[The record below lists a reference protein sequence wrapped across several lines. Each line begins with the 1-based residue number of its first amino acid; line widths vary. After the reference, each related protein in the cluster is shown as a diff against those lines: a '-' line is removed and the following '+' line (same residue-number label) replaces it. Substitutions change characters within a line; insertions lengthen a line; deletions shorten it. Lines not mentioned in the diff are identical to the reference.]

1 MRTDT
6 SKQIFRCFIKILS
19 PIHIGCDEVYDP
31 TGFVVDEAA
40 RKLVVFNPI
49 YFIGELS
56 DEERAKFSNICA
68 KGSISSILEVY
79 KFLRGKKSEGTLV
92 DVCEDFVAHYQKTL
106 SIPIENEKRIQQEL
120 NRFSIPRTAFSS
132 LDQRPYIPGSG
143 IKGALRTALLN
154 FMENK
159 KKLSESGKNYKSHE
173 LEQKL
178 MDYSGISDDPF
189 RMVKVSDFM
198 PVGRTKTKIVYGVNE
213 KKKVTDRP
221 ARGQALI
228 FEVIQPGSIFTGL
241 ISVEKPMKGAVINR
255 PVSLDELL
263 KSSAIFYEKEKLR
276 EDNELKAVGISP
288 FELKDEE
295 IGVLLRCGRH
305 SGAESVTITG
315 HRSIKIMG
323 KRGERPKS
331 LNHATTF
338 WLASNVRV
346 PKIKTNLQPFG
357 WLHLFELTD
366 RLSKEFHEKEQA
378 FKKELVF
385 EQEVRRHEA
394 ERQLELQRQA
404 EEYEERE
411 AKKIEEKRI
420 AEEKRK
426 KELAAMSPEELD
438 LAAFDTGKITEEQV
452 NIIYKKLDDFS
463 DENRAKFAQRLRDY
477 WVGHKRW
484 TKTEV
489 GKKQWK
495 KVRERNKKIMEILEK

>member
-1 MRTDT
+1 MRTDI

-49 YFIGELS
+49 FFIGKLS
-56 DEERAKFSNICA
+56 DEERAKFSTICA
-68 KGSISSILEVY
+68 KGTISSILEVY
-79 KFLRGKKSEGTLV
+79 KFLRGKKSKGTLV
-92 DVCEDFVAHYQKTL
+92 DVCEDFVDHYQKTL
-106 SIPIENEKRIQQEL
+106 SIPTGNETRIQQEL

-132 LDQRPYIPGSG
+132 LDQRPYIPGSS
-143 IKGALRTALLN
+143 IKGALRTAHLN

-159 KKLSESGKNYKSHE
+159 NKLSGSGKNYKSWE

-198 PVGRTKTKIVYGVNE
+198 PVGRVKTKIVYGVNE
-213 KKKVTDRP
+213 KKRMTDRP

-228 FEVIQPGSIFTGL
+228 FEVIQPGSVFTGL
-241 ISVEKPMKGAVINR
+241 IRVEKPMKSALINR
-255 PVSLDELL
+255 PISLDELL
-263 KSSAIFYEKEKLR
+263 KSTEIFYRKEKLR
-276 EDNELKAVGISP
+276 EDNELKAIGISP
-288 FELKDEE
+288 FKLRDEE
-295 IGVLLRCGRH
+295 MGVLLRCGRH
-305 SGAESVTITG
+305 SGAESVTING

-323 KRGERPKS
+323 KRGERSKS

-366 RLSKEFHEKEQA
+366 RLSKEFYEKEQA

-385 EQEVRRHEA
+385 EQEVRLHEA
-394 ERQLELQRQA
+394 ERQLDLQRQA
-404 EEYEERE
+404 QEYEEQE
-411 AKKIEEKRI
+411 AKKVEEKRI

-426 KELAAMSPEELD
+426 KELAAMSPDERD
-438 LAAFDTGKITEEQV
+438 LAAFDTGQITEEQV
-452 NIIYKKLDDFS
+452 NIFYKKLDEFS
-463 DENRAKFAQRLRDY
+463 DENRVKFAERLKDY
-477 WVGHKRW
+477 WVTQKKW

-495 KVRERNKKIMEILEK
+495 KVRERNKKIMEILGK